1 MQEFKSQEGGN
12 AEIDREFQ
20 SFIVVICW
28 WALQPLPSL
37 QILVMLE
44 ATEEVNVEG
53 VVQYVT
59 SLQNEDGSFSGD
71 KWGEVD
77 TRFSFCAVACLALLV
92 GLSLSLSLSLS
103 GGQNALHLLSS
114 GLFLATLS
122 YFQWL

>member
-1 MQEFKSQEGGN
+1 
-12 AEIDREFQ
+12 
-20 SFIVVICW
+20 
-28 WALQPLPSL
+28 
-37 QILVMLE
+37 MLE

-92 GLSLSLSLSLS
+92 GLSLSLS